1 MNEMILLV
9 ACSYLHV
16 ELRSFII
23 VVDLGEKS
31 NKAEGFFL
39 EVKLIFLFLEEK
51 VILKLKYFLFVHVP
65 EMKNVVSSN
74 HFMPLLPPSSHCW
87 LP

>member
-1 MNEMILLV
+1 MHVRGTISLISSQYIYDKTNCHRLFLLVNVNEMILLV

-31 NKAEGFFL
+31 NKAEGFF
-39 EVKLIFLFLEEK
+39 F
-51 VILKLKYFLFVHVP
+51 
-65 EMKNVVSSN
+65 
-74 HFMPLLPPSSHCW
+74 
-87 LP
+87 